1 MYTVKN
7 SKEFI
12 EKFKNVVPLDSNSK
26 LASSDMSSLFT
37 SVPLDFTI
45 DVILRRI
52 YMEKEILTNI
62 TLNELKELLLLCTK
76 SVHFPLNGQFYLQK
90 HGIAKGSPLGP
101 VIASIFIVELE
112 RSLLPKLSFYMI
124 SWKRYVDDTIAY
136 VKRDAVDHILSV
148 VNSFHDNISFTY
160 EQENNRK
167 ISFLDIL
174 ILRNGNSFET
184 IVHRKSALNDI
195 YLHWESLHQIHG
207 NEAHLEH

>member
-1 MYTVKN
+1 
-7 SKEFI
+7 
-12 EKFKNVVPLDSNSK
+12 
-26 LASSDMSSLFT
+26 
-37 SVPLDFTI
+37 
-45 DVILRRI
+45 
-52 YMEKEILTNI
+52 MEKEIVTNI

-76 SVHFPLNGQFYLQK
+76 NVHFSFNGQFYLQID
-90 HGIAKGSPLGP
+90 GIAMGSPLGP
-101 VIASIFIVELE
+101 VIAGILMVELE
-112 RSLLPKLSFYMI
+112 RSLLPKLSSYMT

-136 VKRDAVDHILSV
+136 VKTDAIDHDLFIL
-148 VNSFHDNISFTY
+148 NSFHGNISFTY
-160 EQENNRK
+160 EREINGK